1 MKESMEK
8 MFSVMDEYMAKMA
21 ADCMIK
27 GDIPEEVR
35 KEMLKNQEESAKIYR
50 VFRKECVELAKI
62 EDERFNKIMDRFDTI
77 EKKLDKKVKE

>member
-21 ADCMIK
+21 ADAMIK

-35 KEMLKNQEESAKIYR
+35 QEMLKNQEESAKIYR
-50 VFRKECVELAKI
+50 SFRTECIELAKI
-62 EDERFNKIMDRFDTI
+62 EDERFSKIMDHLETI